1 MPDLSPDCPETR
13 QLQASP
19 ASRPR
24 TVPPAAEIRC
34 LCGLDEA
41 GLGPILGPL
50 VVAGVALEGPAG
62 IDPWDA
68 LDSVVARKRP
78 GPRQVQVAD
87 SKKVHQGRHA
97 LARLERTV
105 LAFLGA
111 WLGHVPDTL
120 RQLLTATGHDPT
132 PLGDCPWYE
141 DLDVPL
147 PLANPAEEIEL
158 RAHLL
163 AEALDAASIRI
174 AHLAVSPL
182 DVTAFNASIAATD
195 NKSETHFQAYA
206 DVLSCLLQ
214 RAPDG
219 AHVVADRCGGRVR
232 YRALLRG
239 VFTDATVDI
248 ESERDSGSI
257 YRIRRG
263 DTEVRLT
270 FVSRGEEHA
279 FPTALASCFAKY
291 TRESMMS
298 VLNAWFA
305 ARVPGLRPT
314 AGYYVDGH
322 RFLADVASVVE
333 REQLP
338 RHRLIRCR

>member
-1 MPDLSPDCPETR
+1 MST
-13 QLQASP
+13 P
-19 ASRPR
+19 AD
-24 TVPPAAEIRC
+24 IRC

-62 IDPWDA
+62 TDPWDA
-68 LDSVVARKRP
+68 LDAVVARRRP

-87 SKKVHQGRHA
+87 SKKVHQGKHA

-105 LAFLGA
+105 LAFVSAWHGSVPRTLGQF
-111 WLGHVPDTL
+111 L
-120 RQLLTATGHDPT
+120 RATGHDPSV
-132 PLGDCPWYE
+132 LADCPWYE
-141 DLDVPL
+141 GIDVPL
-147 PLANPAEEIEL
+147 PLANPRDEIEL

-163 AEALDAASIRI
+163 AQALDHADIRI
-174 AHLAVSPL
+174 AHIAVAPL
-182 DVTAFNASIAATD
+182 DVAAFNASIAATD
-195 NKSETHFQAYA
+195 NKSETHFEAYA
-206 DVLSCLLQ
+206 GVLRGLLQ
-214 RAPDG
+214 HAPDG

-232 YRALLRG
+232 YRALLRD
-239 VFTDATVDI
+239 VFRDARVDT
-248 ESERDSGSI
+248 ESERASGSI

-263 DTEVRLT
+263 DTAVRLT

-291 TRESMMS
+291 TREAMMT
-298 VLNAWFA
+298 VLNTWFA
-305 ARVPGLRPT
+305 ARVPELRPT

-322 RFLADVASVVE
+322 RFLEDVEALVA

-338 RHRLIRCR
+338 RHRLVRCR

>member
-1 MPDLSPDCPETR
+1 VPET
-13 QLQASP
+13 
-19 ASRPR
+19 
-24 TVPPAAEIRC
+24 AEIRC

-62 IDPWDA
+62 TDPWDA
-68 LDSVVARKRP
+68 LDAVVARRRP
-78 GPRQVQVAD
+78 GPQQVQVAD
-87 SKKVHQGRHA
+87 SKKVHQGKHA

-111 WLGHVPDTL
+111 WQGRVPTTLGQFL
-120 RQLLTATGHDPT
+120 RAAGHDPSI
-132 PLGDCPWYE
+132 LAECPWYE
-141 DLDVPL
+141 HIDAEL
-147 PLANPAEEIEL
+147 PLANPSHEIEL

-163 AEALDAASIRI
+163 AKALASTGIRI
-174 AHLAVSPL
+174 AHVAVTPL
-182 DVTAFNASIAATD
+182 DVAAFNASIAATD
-195 NKSETHFQAYA
+195 NKSETHFHAYTS
-206 DVLSCLLQ
+206 VLRDLLQ
-214 RAPDG
+214 HAPDG

-232 YRALLRG
+232 YRGVLRE
-239 VFTDATVDI
+239 VFTDARIDT
-248 ESERDSGSI
+248 ESERESGSV
-257 YRIRRG
+257 YRMRRG

-291 TRESMMS
+291 TREAMMS
-298 VLNAWFA
+298 VLNRWFA

-322 RFLADVASVVE
+322 RFLADVEPVLD
-333 REQLP
+333 RDRLP
-338 RHRLIRCR
+338 RDRLIRCR

>member
-1 MPDLSPDCPETR
+1 LS
-13 QLQASP
+13 S
-19 ASRPR
+19 
-24 TVPPAAEIRC
+24 VAEIRC

-50 VVAGVALEGPAG
+50 VVAGVALDGPAG
-62 IDPWDA
+62 TDPWDA
-68 LDSVVARKRP
+68 LETVVARRRP

-87 SKKVHQGRHA
+87 SKKVHQGKHA

-111 WLGHVPDTL
+111 WHGSLPRTL
-120 RQLLTATGHDPT
+120 RDLLRATGHDPSV
-132 PLGDCPWYE
+132 LSDCPWYE
-141 DLDVPL
+141 GLDAPL

-163 AEALDAASIRI
+163 TQALDAASIRI
-174 AHLAVSPL
+174 AHIAVAPL
-182 DVTAFNASIAATD
+182 DVAAFNASIAATD

-206 DVLSCLLQ
+206 NVLSELLQ

-232 YRALLRG
+232 YGSLLRG
-239 VFTDATVDI
+239 VFTDARIET
-248 ESERDSGSI
+248 ESERGSGSI
-257 YRIRRG
+257 YRIRRAE
-263 DTEVRLT
+263 TAVRLT

-291 TRESMMS
+291 TREAMMS

-305 ARVPGLRPT
+305 ARLPGLKPT

-322 RFLADVASVVE
+322 RFLADVEEIVD

-338 RHRLIRCR
+338 RERLIRCR

>member
-1 MPDLSPDCPETR
+1 MSSAP
-13 QLQASP
+13 
-19 ASRPR
+19 
-24 TVPPAAEIRC
+24 EIRC

-62 IDPWDA
+62 TDPWDA
-68 LDSVVARKRP
+68 LDAVVARRRP
-78 GPRQVQVAD
+78 GARQVQVAD
-87 SKKVHQGRHA
+87 SKKVHQGKHA

-105 LAFLGA
+105 LAFLAA
-111 WLGHVPDTL
+111 WHGSLPGTL
-120 RQLLTATGHDPT
+120 SELLRATGNDPGV
-132 PLGDCPWYE
+132 LSDCPWYE
-141 DLDVPL
+141 GIDAPL

-163 AEALDAASIRI
+163 AQELDAASIRI
-174 AHLAVSPL
+174 AHIAVTPL
-182 DVTAFNASIAATD
+182 DVAAFNASIAATD
-195 NKSETHFQAYA
+195 NKSETHFEAYA
-206 DVLSCLLQ
+206 NVLSELLK

-232 YRALLRG
+232 YGSLLRG
-239 VFTDATVDI
+239 VFSDALVET
-248 ESERDSGSI
+248 ESERSSGSI
-257 YRIRRG
+257 YRIRRAG
-263 DTEVRLT
+263 SAVRLT

-291 TRESMMS
+291 TREAMMS

-305 ARVPGLRPT
+305 HRVPGLRPT

-322 RFLADVASVVE
+322 RFLTDVEEVVDRE
-333 REQLP
+333 RLP